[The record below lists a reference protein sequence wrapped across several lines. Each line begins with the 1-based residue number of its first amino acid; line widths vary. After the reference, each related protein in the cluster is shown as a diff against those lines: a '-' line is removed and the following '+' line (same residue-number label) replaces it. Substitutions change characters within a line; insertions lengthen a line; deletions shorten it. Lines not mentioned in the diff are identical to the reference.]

1 MSDPNSSG
9 ADTAQSSKP
18 PKPSLLDRLQNMLR
32 REPSDR
38 EGIKNLLDDARA
50 RDLIDAESYAMI
62 KGALAISERTVD
74 DVMVPRSRM
83 DMLEV
88 TQPINELVTT
98 IIETAHSRFPVYED
112 DRENILGILLAKD
125 LLRSLL
131 DPDQDIR
138 TLLRP
143 AMFVPETKR
152 LDTLLHDFRRTRNH
166 LAIVIDEHGG
176 ISGLLSMEDVLE
188 QIVGAIEDEYDEDSE
203 QTIFA
208 ESDNRWRV
216 LATTDIDQFNAT
228 FGTDLPE
235 DEYDTIGG
243 WLASELERIPQRGD
257 QCERGNLTI
266 EVIRAD
272 SRRALW
278 LRVERN
284 QPGVQPAPDVLSND

>member
-9 ADTAQSSKP
+9 ADTAQSSKS

-50 RDLIDAESYAMI
+50 RELIDAESYAMI
-62 KGALAISERTVD
+62 KGSLAISELTVD

-88 TQPINELVTT
+88 TQPVNELVTT

-152 LDTLLHDFRRTRNH
+152 LDALLHDFRRTRNH

-176 ISGLLSMEDVLE
+176 ISGLISMEDVLE

-208 ESDNRWRV
+208 ESDSRWRV
-216 LATTDIDQFNAT
+216 LATTDIDQFNAS

-278 LRVERN
+278 LRVQRN
-284 QPGVQPAPDVLSND
+284 QPGLQPAPDALPHD

>member
-9 ADTAQSSKP
+9 ADTAQSSKS

-62 KGALAISERTVD
+62 KGSLAISERTVD

-88 TQPINELVTT
+88 TQPVNELVTT

-152 LDTLLHDFRRTRNH
+152 LDALLHDFRRTRNH

-176 ISGLLSMEDVLE
+176 ISGLISMEDVLE

-208 ESDNRWRV
+208 ESDSRWRV
-216 LATTDIDQFNAT
+216 LATTDIDQFNAS

-278 LRVERN
+278 LRVQRN
-284 QPGVQPAPDVLSND
+284 QPGLPPAPDALSHD

>member
-9 ADTAQSSKP
+9 ADTAQSSKS

-62 KGALAISERTVD
+62 KGALAISEQTVD

-131 DPDQDIR
+131 DPEQDIR

-152 LDTLLHDFRRTRNH
+152 LDALLHDFRRTRNH

-203 QTIFA
+203 QTIFS

-257 QCERGNLTI
+257 QCARGNLTI

-284 QPGVQPAPDVLSND
+284 QPGIQPAPDALPND